1 MPRSAY
7 CLLPTARCPLP
18 AMSQQQQNMKQAAV
32 EHEAL
37 RHIIGAL
44 RTVLD
49 WKPPAD
55 ELARKLSSLRFIA
68 QSFQRHL
75 ERLMALKEQD
85 GYMVDAVDQ
94 MPAIA
99 EKVQALLRDHD
110 QFEETLHKLVLRL
123 EHTPSDDKA
132 KIDAVCQE
140 MEELLVK
147 LEDHHRREAELMQ
160 EAFARDV
167 GGQG

>member
-1 MPRSAY
+1 
-7 CLLPTARCPLP
+7 
-18 AMSQQQQNMKQAAV
+18 MSQQSQNLKQAAV

-49 WKPPAD
+49 WKPSAEDLP
-55 ELARKLSSLRFIA
+55 RKLSSLRFIA

-85 GYMVDAVDQ
+85 GYMTDAVDQ
-94 MPAIA
+94 MPSLA

-110 QFEETLHKLVLRL
+110 EFEETLHRLVLQL
-123 EHTPSDDKA
+123 EHLSASDKS
-132 KIDAVCQE
+132 KVDATCVQ
-140 MEELLVK
+140 MEELLLK
-147 LEDHHRREAELMQ
+147 LEDHHRREAKLMQ
-160 EAFARDV
+160 EAFSRDV

>member
-1 MPRSAY
+1 
-7 CLLPTARCPLP
+7 
-18 AMSQQQQNMKQAAV
+18 MSQYQQNLKQAAV

-49 WKPPAD
+49 WQPTAEEMP
-55 ELARKLSSLRFIA
+55 RKLSSLRFIA

-85 GYMVDAVDQ
+85 GYMAGAVDQ
-94 MPAIA
+94 MPALA

-110 QFEETLHKLVLRL
+110 EFEETLHRLVLRL
-123 EHTPSDDKA
+123 EHLSAEDKPKVEA
-132 KIDAVCQE
+132 TCKE

-147 LEDHHRREAELMQ
+147 LDDHHRREADLMQ
-160 EAFARDV
+160 EAFQRDV

>member
-1 MPRSAY
+1 
-7 CLLPTARCPLP
+7 
-18 AMSQQQQNMKQAAV
+18 MSQQQQNMNQAAV

-49 WKPPAD
+49 WKPAAED
-55 ELARKLSSLRFIA
+55 VGRKLSSLRFIC

-85 GYMVDAVDQ
+85 GYMTNAVEQ
-94 MPAIA
+94 MPSLA
-99 EKVQALLRDHD
+99 EKVKVLLRDHD
-110 QFEETLHKLVLRL
+110 EFEESLHRLILRL
-123 EHTPSDDKA
+123 EHIAPADKA
-132 KIDAVCQE
+132 RFDALCQDLEE
-140 MEELLVK
+140 MLIK

-160 EAFARDV
+160 EAYLRDV
-167 GGQG
+167 GGDG

>member
-1 MPRSAY
+1 M
-7 CLLPTARCPLP
+7 T
-18 AMSQQQQNMKQAAV
+18 QQSLKQAAV

-49 WKPPAD
+49 WKPAPD
-55 ELARKLSSLRFIA
+55 EISRKLSSLRFIC

-85 GYMVDAVDQ
+85 GYMTDAVEQ
-94 MPAIA
+94 MPSL
-99 EKVQALLRDHD
+99 EPKVQVLLREHD
-110 QFEETLHKLVLRL
+110 EFEETLHRLLLRL
-123 EHTPSDDKA
+123 EHLSPTDKPRLDSVFGDLEA
-132 KIDAVCQE
+132 
-140 MEELLVK
+140 LLVK
-147 LEDHHRREAELMQ
+147 LDDHHRREAELMQ
-160 EAFARDV
+160 EAFQRDV

>member
-1 MPRSAY
+1 
-7 CLLPTARCPLP
+7 
-18 AMSQQQQNMKQAAV
+18 MSQQSQNLKQAAV

-49 WKPPAD
+49 WKPAAEDLP
-55 ELARKLSSLRFIA
+55 RKLSSLRFIA

-85 GYMVDAVDQ
+85 GYMTDAVDQ
-94 MPAIA
+94 MPSLA

-110 QFEETLHKLVLRL
+110 EFEETLHRLVLRL
-123 EHTPSDDKA
+123 EHLAPSDKA
-132 KIDAVCQE
+132 KVDDTCAQ

>member
-1 MPRSAY
+1 
-7 CLLPTARCPLP
+7 
-18 AMSQQQQNMKQAAV
+18 MSQQQQNMKQAAV

-49 WKPPAD
+49 WKPSAD
-55 ELARKLSSLRFIA
+55 DLPRKLSSLRFIA

-85 GYMVDAVDQ
+85 GYMADAVDQ
-94 MPAIA
+94 MPALA

-110 QFEETLHKLVLRL
+110 EFDETLHKLVLRM
-123 EHTPSDDKA
+123 EHLSANDKS
-132 KIDAVCQE
+132 KVDATCTQ
-140 MEELLVK
+140 MEELLIK

-160 EAFARDV
+160 EAFQRDV

>member
-1 MPRSAY
+1 
-7 CLLPTARCPLP
+7 
-18 AMSQQQQNMKQAAV
+18 MSKEQQNLKQAAV

-49 WKPPAD
+49 WKPSTDDLP
-55 ELARKLSSLRFIA
+55 RKLSSLRFIA

-85 GYMVDAVDQ
+85 GYMTGVVDQ
-94 MPAIA
+94 MPALA

-110 QFEETLHKLVLRL
+110 QFEESLHRLVLRMEHLSPTDKSKADALCL
-123 EHTPSDDKA
+123 E
-132 KIDAVCQE
+132 
-140 MEELLVK
+140 M
-147 LEDHHRREAELMQ
+147 
-160 EAFARDV
+160 
-167 GGQG
+167 

>member
-1 MPRSAY
+1 
-7 CLLPTARCPLP
+7 
-18 AMSQQQQNMKQAAV
+18 MSQQQNMNQAAV

-49 WKPPAD
+49 WKPAPD
-55 ELARKLSSLRFIA
+55 DLARKLSSLRFIC

-85 GYMVDAVDQ
+85 GYMTDAVDQ
-94 MPAIA
+94 MPSLA

-110 QFEETLHKLVLRL
+110 KFEETMHRLVLKL
-123 EHTPSDDKA
+123 EQISPNDKPRF
-132 KIDAVCQE
+132 DAVCNDLE
-140 MEELLVK
+140 TLLVH
-147 LEDHHRREAELMQ
+147 LDDHHRREASLMQ
-160 EAFARDV
+160 EAFRRDV
-167 GGQG
+167 GGEG

>member
-1 MPRSAY
+1 
-7 CLLPTARCPLP
+7 
-18 AMSQQQQNMKQAAV
+18 MSQQQQNLNQANV

-49 WKPPAD
+49 WKPTAEDMP
-55 ELARKLSSLRFIA
+55 RKLSSLRFIA

-85 GYMVDAVDQ
+85 GYMTNAVEQ
-94 MPAIA
+94 MPALD

-110 QFEETLHKLVLRL
+110 EFEETLHRLVLRL
-123 EHTPSDDKA
+123 EHLSHSDKPKA
-132 KIDAVCQE
+132 DAVCRD
-140 MEELLVK
+140 MEELLIK
-147 LEDHHRREAELMQ
+147 LEEHHRREADLMQ
-160 EAFARDV
+160 EAFQRDV

>member
-1 MPRSAY
+1 
-7 CLLPTARCPLP
+7 
-18 AMSQQQQNMKQAAV
+18 MSQHQQNLKQAAV

-49 WKPPAD
+49 WKPTAD
-55 ELARKLSSLRFIA
+55 DLPRKLSSLRFIA

-85 GYMVDAVDQ
+85 GYMADAVDQ
-94 MPAIA
+94 MPSLA

-110 QFEETLHKLVLRL
+110 EFEETLHRLVLRL
-123 EHTPSDDKA
+123 EHLAPSDKA
-132 KIDAVCQE
+132 KVDDTCGQ

-167 GGQG
+167 GGQ

>member
-1 MPRSAY
+1 
-7 CLLPTARCPLP
+7 
-18 AMSQQQQNMKQAAV
+18 MSQQNMRQAAV

-49 WKPPAD
+49 WKPTAD
-55 ELARKLSSLRFIA
+55 DGARKLSSLRFIT

-85 GYMVDAVDQ
+85 GYMSDAVEQ
-94 MPAIA
+94 MPSLADK
-99 EKVQALLRDHD
+99 EQTLLREHD
-110 QFEETLHKLVLRL
+110 EFEESLHRLVLKL
-123 EHTPSDDKA
+123 EHVSASDRA
-132 KIDAVCQE
+132 KMDEACRDL
-140 MEELLVK
+140 EELLVK
-147 LEDHHRREAELMQ
+147 LDDHHRREAELMQ
-160 EAFARDV
+160 EAYLRDS